1 MHMNIKLVNRTY
13 ARETYFI
20 EAEEGEEL
28 TKEMLEER
36 YKEPF
41 GCCVTGSNG
50 KFYVNVYTD

>member
-1 MHMNIKLVNRTY
+1 MNIKLVNRAY

-41 GCCVTGSNG
+41 GCCVTGGNG
-50 KFYVNVYTD
+50 KFCVDVYTD